1 MIFGIIIIT
10 ISFLLD
16 SFLSMYIPI
25 TVSNYNL
32 LVPMFTI
39 VSLILIYPYFNND
52 EKNYLITCSV
62 FGLLYDITFTNTFG
76 LNTALFFGLGCIII
90 FLDGALS
97 NNLFSLIVKMLIVI
111 ILYDVITYLILL
123 LLNYIDY
130 GILTL
135 VVKIGKSLILNT
147 IYLTVTYFITN
158 MIAKK
163 LHIKKTI

>member
-1 MIFGIIIIT
+1 MIFGIIIIA

-16 SFLSMYIPI
+16 SFISMYIPI
-25 TVSNYNL
+25 TVSNYNI

-39 VSLILIYPYFNND
+39 ISLVLIYPYFNND
-52 EKNYLITCSV
+52 EKNYLITSLI

-76 LNTALFFGLGCIII
+76 LNTALFFGLGYIVI

-97 NNLFSLIVKMLIVI
+97 NNLFSLIIKMLIVI

-135 VVKIGKSLILNT
+135 VIKIGKSLILNT
-147 IYLTVTYFITN
+147 IYLTVAYFVTN
-158 MIAKK
+158 SIAKK
-163 LHIKKTI
+163 SHIKKSI